1 MGIVTDTANTLHAK
15 IAWFESGGIGNIWDS
30 IISSRDIGARK
41 PDPKIYHA
49 ALEQLGLQAEEA
61 VFIGHKATELEGA
74 RAVGMKTIGF
84 NYEENAK
91 ADFYIES
98 FLELLDVPIISL

>member
-1 MGIVTDTANTLHAK
+1 
-15 IAWFESGGIGNIWDS
+15 
-30 IISSRDIGARK
+30 
-41 PDPKIYHA
+41 
-49 ALEQLGLQAEEA
+49 
-61 VFIGHKATELEGA
+61 
-74 RAVGMKTIGF
+74 MKTIAF